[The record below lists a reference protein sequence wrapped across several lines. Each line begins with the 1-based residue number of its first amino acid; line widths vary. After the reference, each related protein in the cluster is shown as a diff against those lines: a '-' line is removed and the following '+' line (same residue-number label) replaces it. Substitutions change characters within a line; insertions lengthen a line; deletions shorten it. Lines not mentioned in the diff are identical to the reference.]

1 MLNKK
6 AYAEFI
12 DAVEARI
19 CAECDN
25 PETNNMNRYY
35 GLMGLRILRQMNEV
49 LKTIPEEETETRADC
64 PPWTE
69 STFPETP
76 TVEAPAVATPSKTIT
91 LEEVRAALAAA
102 RIEGKVDVPA
112 LVRSFGAKK
121 LGEIPAERYE
131 ELLNDLETLKK
142 EAG

>member
-1 MLNKK
+1 MLDKK
-6 AYAEFI
+6 ACAAFI

-35 GLMGLRILRQMNEV
+35 GLMSLRILRQMSEV
-49 LKTIPEEETETRADC
+49 LKTTPEEETETQADC

-76 TVEAPAVATPSKTIT
+76 AAAPSKTIT

-102 RIEGKVDVPA
+102 RIEGKVDVPG

-121 LGEIPAERYE
+121 LGEIPSEKYGQLLE
-131 ELLNDLETLKK
+131 ELEALQK